1 MQVQW
6 YPGHMFKAKKEVQKE
21 LKNIDLIVEVIDSR
35 VPISSH
41 NEMLDE
47 ITKNKKKLIVFAKKD
62 LVNQIELKKFEKEYQ
77 KRNYETISISNT
89 DVKDRKLTIKKI
101 KEIMHDE
108 IIKNEKK
115 GINKNIK
122 VMVIGMP
129 NVGKSSFINFLINNK
144 KTVVGNKPAVTKK
157 QQWVNCDKNID
168 LLDTPGIL
176 IPKIEELERGYRLV
190 LSNLIKDEVVEL
202 EYVAIY
208 LLEFLFKYTQKN
220 LFERYKLNK
229 IEKFDVETLYE
240 EIGKNI
246 GAFKNNDCDYT
257 RVTNTL
263 INDFRKQK
271 FGRIILDE

>member
-47 ITKNKKKLIVFAKKD
+47 ITKNKKKLIVFTKKD

-208 LLEFLFKYTQKN
+208 LLEFLFKYAQKN

>member
-6 YPGHMFKAKKEVQKE
+6 YPGHMFKAKKEVQKQ
-21 LKNIDLIVEVIDSR
+21 LKNIDLIIEVIDSR

-47 ITKNKKKLIVFAKKD
+47 ITKNKKKLIVFTKKD
-62 LVNQIELKKFEKEYQ
+62 LVNQKELKKFEKRYHEQ
-77 KRNYETISISNT
+77 NYETILVANT
-89 DVKDRKLTIKKI
+89 DIKDRKLTIKKI
-101 KEIMHDE
+101 KTIMEEEIK
-108 IIKNEKK
+108 KNEQK
-115 GINKNIK
+115 GIIKNIK

-144 KTVVGNKPAVTKK
+144 KTVVGNKPAVTKT

-176 IPKIEELERGYRLV
+176 IPKIEELNRGYRLV

-208 LLEFLFKYTQKN
+208 LLELLYKYYQKN
-220 LFERYKLNK
+220 LFERYKLKN
-229 IEKFDVETLYE
+229 IDNFDVELMYN

-246 GAFKNNDCDYT
+246 GAYKNNDCDYT

-271 FGRIILDE
+271 FGRIILDD